1 MERAQ
6 FWRLCRKS
14 LVTCLLPLIMAI
26 AACGDASPPP
36 PAPEPTSVGMNATA
50 DALEARRRLLQDALR
65 EMVDDLGAAG
75 RYDCCVEA
83 PCTQCAMRTG
93 GCKCGEGLRR
103 GEPVCEECALMWRVG
118 RGAEPG
124 VDPTT
129 VRSFLEAARE
139 QEAAARGQPQAPAA
153 GCSCAEGAPTNPVS
167 APR

>member
-1 MERAQ
+1 MSPVT
-6 FWRLCRKS
+6 FS
-14 LVTCLLPLIMAI
+14 LSLIMAL
-26 AACGDASPPP
+26 AACAEQGPPPP
-36 PAPEPTSVGMNATA
+36 PATPTSVGMNAVA
-50 DALEARRRLLQDALR
+50 DPLEARRKLLQDSLR

-83 PCTQCAMRTG
+83 PCTQCAMRVG

-118 RGAEPG
+118 RGAEVG
-124 VDPTT
+124 VDPNS

-139 QEAAARGQPQAPAA
+139 QEAAARGQPAAPAA
-153 GCSCAEGAPTNPVS
+153 GCACAEGAPAEPIN